1 MASLV
6 SYLQRMTALEII
18 ATQTIKTTQAEF
30 IAAEKKLLECE
41 RNISH
46 VVTLPSDTCVVQS
59 IGKQLWRVSTVG
71 LITLESAIHLD
82 DTSGSAAR
90 LSWRQA
96 FKE

>member
-1 MASLV
+1 MTSLV
-6 SYLQRMTALEII
+6 GFLQRLTALEII
-18 ATQTIKTTQAEF
+18 ATQTIKTTQVEF

-46 VVTLPSDTCVVQS
+46 VATLPSDTCVVQS